1 MNAMGRLTKAQEDYV
16 QAVRYLSEKDDGV
29 RLTDIAALMGVTKA
43 STCNAVTKLE
53 QGGFLY
59 RDGNRLIYLT
69 PEGEQEASRVADNFT
84 TIHLFLTRK
93 LNVDEDTALSDAGKM
108 VHVVSAETVDALR
121 SLLEQSLNAASTT

>member
-59 RDGNRLIYLT
+59 RDGNRL

>member
-1 MNAMGRLTKAQEDYV
+1 MGRLTKAQEDYV

-59 RDGNRLIYLT
+59 RDGNRL